1 MKHLLETLRGAS
13 KSLGLVAALVIAS
26 VSATAAFAAW
36 GPSRTTF
43 TMESPAPYVTFDSIT
58 NNPYYGDERNFTLIK
73 DATTGATM
81 SDQTTLVDGHEYV
94 VQIYIHNDASE
105 TLNASGVGVAHDTT
119 VRAAIPSSVSSAS
132 EIKAY
137 INASNASPT
146 EVWDDVKLA
155 ANGNFDI
162 QYVSNS
168 ATLVTQYQS
177 VTLGDSIATT
187 GVKVGD
193 QDLSGNWRG
202 CVNQAGVIKFK
213 IRVKAKVVDN
223 NIKVCRLGDK
233 TIVTIK
239 ESEFDAAKYS
249 KNLDDCNITVCR
261 LSDKVIVTIKSSEFD
276 ATKYSKDLNDCNVKV
291 CRLSDKTIVTIKE
304 SEFDA
309 TKYSRNTA
317 DCKVLESKSITV
329 CELSTKKTVTIKESD
344 FDATKYTKTLSDC
357 TVTPPVIP
365 STGPEMIAGGL
376 LGSGALGLGISSF
389 VRSRSALRRALR
401 NN

>member
-13 KSLGLVAALVIAS
+13 KSLGLVTALVIAS

-239 ESEFDAAKYS
+239 ESEFDA
-249 KNLDDCNITVCR
+249 
-261 LSDKVIVTIKSSEFD
+261 
-276 ATKYSKDLNDCNVKV
+276 
-291 CRLSDKTIVTIKE
+291 
-304 SEFDA
+304 

-357 TVTPPVIP
+357 TVIPPVIP